1 MADTAPEGDQ
11 RQTLPLFPLQTVL
24 LPSAHLPLHIF
35 EPRYRQLTA
44 DLITGTVPDKRLGIV
59 AIRMPATHEVE
70 TTGQVFGVGCA
81 AELREAKRL
90 PDGRFD
96 IVTTGRRRF
105 RLLDIR
111 TDAAPYLVGSIEWLD
126 DDPVPRG
133 ADAAITQ
140 LSAAARAAHRRYC
153 EAAWDRADWS
163 APPEDVDLADLAYL
177 LAGDCLLPLTDRQ
190 KLLEEAQPLRR
201 LQLVCRLL
209 TREAGFLS
217 ALRAIP
223 APPAELT
230 GLSTPTNLN

>member
-1 MADTAPEGDQ
+1 MADTAPEGDR
-11 RQTLPLFPLQTVL
+11 RQTLPLFPLQAVL

-35 EPRYRQLTA
+35 EPRYRQLTV
-44 DLITGTVPDKRLGIV
+44 DLMTGTVPGRQFGII
-59 AIRMPATHEVE
+59 AIRLPTVHEVE
-70 TTGQVFGVGCA
+70 TTEHVFEVGCA

-90 PDGRFD
+90 DDGRFD

-111 TDAAPYLVGSIEWLD
+111 ADAAPYLVGSIEWLD

-153 EAAWDRADWS
+153 EAAWDRADWT
-163 APPEDVDLADLAYL
+163 APPEDVELADLAYR
-177 LAGDCLLPLTDRQ
+177 LATDCLLPLADRQ
-190 KLLEEAQPLRR
+190 RLLEEAQPLRR
-201 LQLVCRLL
+201 LQLACHLL
-209 TREAGFLS
+209 NREAGFLS
-217 ALRAIP
+217 ALHAVP